1 MAKVGDLFVNIGGN
15 VSGLNAA
22 LGRAGG
28 MLSSFAG
35 RVASTALGTALPG
48 MISSLTNGFA
58 GSILGAINSASSL
71 NETVSKTEVL
81 LGANAERAKA
91 FADGM
96 ANAGIAGKADT
107 LNSISSIVTAMTNLG
122 TSTDVATDKAMALQQ
137 RFADLA
143 SQDEASVADVQ
154 GAYQS
159 LLSGETEPLKKF
171 NVFTNADELKKSGKP
186 LGEAAYDAF
195 MKLTRRA
202 EGDLARTSMSYAN
215 IQKRGDIA
223 GGSAVVAIGQNLLL
237 VGQAFQ
243 YFRANF
249 LGQIASIVSGG
260 VLKKAGES
268 LFSGVASLGFSFQ
281 ALIPIITETLASWAT
296 KLASVLESVAVVLA
310 AVIENPT
317 AMWGVITDSIGLALL
332 SVKEKLWTMAAR
344 LTGGMVKND
353 SLAGQR
359 QTLEDSLAA
368 NMGSLGDTRAS
379 MQEKVADLKGQFLAN
394 GATPTIPGMG
404 GTGSTLAQGTQSK
417 TSSFTSLLDGV
428 MATAQE
434 KQIAVLERIDA
445 GIQAIASKGPQGA
458 KSVIEK
464 TTLSTIATPQVAGAF

>member
-1 MAKVGDLFVNIGGN
+1 MAKVGDLFVSIGGN

-58 GSILGAINSASSL
+58 GSISGAINSASDL
-71 NETVSKTEVL
+71 NETLSKTDVL
-81 LGANAERAKA
+81 LGGQAQRAKD
-91 FADGM
+91 FAAEM
-96 ANAGIAGKADT
+96 QNAGKAGMRETLDSVTNIVGAMQNLGSNTDT
-107 LNSISSIVTAMTNLG
+107 AISSAMELQKRFN
-122 TSTDVATDKAMALQQ
+122 DVASQQ
-137 RFADLA
+137 NK
-143 SQDEASVADVQ
+143 SVEEVQ
-154 GAYQS
+154 AAYQS
-159 LLSGETEPLKKF
+159 LLAGSIEPMRAL
-171 NVFTNADELKKSGKP
+171 NVFTSVDKLNKAGKP
-186 LGEAAYDAF
+186 FGEAAFAEF
-195 MKLTRRA
+195 MKQTSQA
-202 EGDLARTSMSYAN
+202 SGDFDRTKYSYSNLQKSGNIASQGMSGAL
-215 IQKRGDIA
+215 
-223 GGSAVVAIGQNLLL
+223 GQNLLL

-243 YFRANF
+243 YFRLNF
-249 LGQIASIVSGG
+249 LGQITSIISGG

-268 LFSGVASLGFSFQ
+268 LYNGVASLGFSFQ

-296 KLASVLESVAVVLA
+296 KLASVLESIAVVLA
-310 AVIENPT
+310 AAIENPT

-332 SVKEKLWTMAAR
+332 SVKEKLWTMASR

-368 NMGSLGDTRAS
+368 NMGSLGDTRAGI
-379 MQEKVADLKGQFLAN
+379 QGKVADLKSKLLSD
-394 GATPTIPGMG
+394 G
-404 GTGSTLAQGTQSK
+404 GSAPLLTGSSSLVAQGTQSK

-464 TTLSTIATPQVAGAF
+464 TSLSTIATPQVAGAF

>member
-1 MAKVGDLFVNIGGN
+1 MAKVGDLFVSIGGN

-35 RVASTALGTALPG
+35 RVASTALGTALG
-48 MISSLTNGFA
+48 SVISNGINT
-58 GSILGAINSASSL
+58 GIGDAIRAASDL

-91 FADGM
+91 FA
-96 ANAGIAGKADT
+96 ANLASTGVAGAKDT

-122 TSTDVATDKAMALQQ
+122 TSTDTATERAMALQQ

-143 SQDEASVADVQ
+143 SQDNADIADVQ
-154 GAYQS
+154 AAFQS
-159 LLSGETEPLKKF
+159 LMSGEIEPLRKF
-171 NVFTNADELKKSGKP
+171 NVFTNLDELRKSGKP

-195 MKLTRRA
+195 MRQTRRA
-202 EGDLARTSMSYAN
+202 EGDLARTGMSLAN
-215 IQKRGDIA
+215 LSRAGDIRQGQVSESIGQALQGAAQAFQLFRNNFMSQILAKVQDGTLAKA
-223 GGSAVVAIGQNLLL
+223 GEAVFSAVVSIGTILQSVLPFLLDTTFGFIEGLSTALGEIAIVVSAAFKRPMDFIGL
-237 VGQAFQ
+237 VLRSMADTILSVAQ
-243 YFRANF
+243 YFEKVLSY
-249 LGQIASIVSGG
+249 LGIGSGNNIQGLRDQLQAGMVDNQTALAEAGAPTVQTIAD
-260 VLKKAGES
+260 
-268 LFSGVASLGFSFQ
+268 
-281 ALIPIITETLASWAT
+281 T
-296 KLASVLESVAVVLA
+296 K
-310 AVIENPT
+310 
-317 AMWGVITDSIGLALL
+317 
-332 SVKEKLWTMAAR
+332 AR
-344 LTGGMVKND
+344 L
-353 SLAGQR
+353 S
-359 QTLEDSLAA
+359 AA
-368 NMGSLGDTRAS
+368 I
-379 MQEKVADLKGQFLAN
+379 
-394 GATPTIPGMG
+394 ATPTIPGMG

-464 TTLSTIATPQVAGAF
+464 TSLSTIATPQVAGAF